1 MGKIPLNLVDE
12 PGCLLVLA
20 KLFELGTGRV
30 PKWWPMRGG
39 KPELVRKPRE
49 RLPYAG
55 ALAAGA
61 AWSARWLPS
70 CRRPSAARA
79 RDRG

>member
-30 PKWWPMRGG
+30 PKW
-39 KPELVRKPRE
+39 
-49 RLPYAG
+49 
-55 ALAAGA
+55 
-61 AWSARWLPS
+61 
-70 CRRPSAARA
+70 
-79 RDRG
+79 